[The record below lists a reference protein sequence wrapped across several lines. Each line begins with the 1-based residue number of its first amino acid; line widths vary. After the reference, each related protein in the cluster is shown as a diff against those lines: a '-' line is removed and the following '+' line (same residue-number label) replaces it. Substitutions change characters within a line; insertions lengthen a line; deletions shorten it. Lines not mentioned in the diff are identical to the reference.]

1 MRRKKVRIIFY
12 RGSKTLKEE
21 LSKAEKMIE
30 EVEEEKR
37 SILAEIK
44 NLKEFRREE
53 NREREELQ
61 EENKRLCEVE
71 EKDKE

>member
-1 MRRKKVRIIFY
+1 MRKKVRIFFY

-21 LSKAEKMIE
+21 LSKAEKIIE

-37 SILAEIK
+37 SILAEIE

-53 NREREELQ
+53 NRER
-61 EENKRLCEVE
+61 
-71 EKDKE
+71 